1 MIQFKI
7 DDHIGEARTVAISGH
22 IRPDGDCIGSC
33 MGMYHYLKKAYP
45 ALRVDVFLEEVPA
58 SFAYIKEI
66 ERVNTTYETDV
77 DVYDLFICL
86 DSVKDRIGKAEA
98 IFDKARHTV
107 NIDHHV
113 SNQGTGE
120 INYIVPEASSAC
132 ELVYR
137 AINHELID
145 ETIAVPIYT
154 GMVTDTGVFKYSS
167 TSKETMEIAGDLIT
181 YGFDFPHLI
190 DSVFYEKTFVQQ
202 RLMGEALAGAELYFD
217 GACIA
222 AYLPLT
228 RIEELQA
235 ASSDLE
241 GIASQ
246 MKLTKGVHC
255 SLFVYG
261 LPDGDN
267 KISLRSDGCVNVSE
281 IAQTIPGGGGHAR
294 AAGCNIAGS
303 YEDVLAQMLPKI
315 EAQLKKCTTD

>member
-1 MIQFKI
+1 MTTFKI
-7 DDHIGEARTVAISGH
+7 DDYLNGVQTVAISGH

-45 ALRVDVFLEEVPA
+45 ALRVDVFLEDVPECF
-58 SFAYIKEI
+58 SYIKDI
-66 ERVNTTYETDV
+66 DKVNMTYETDV
-77 DVYDLFICL
+77 EVYDLFICL

-113 SNQGTGE
+113 SNAGTGE
-120 INYIVPEASSAC
+120 VNYIVPGASSAC

-137 AINHELID
+137 VIDRALMD

-167 TSKETMEIAGDLIT
+167 TSKETMEIAGDLLT
-181 YGFDFPHLI
+181 FGFDFSHLI
-190 DSVFYEKTFVQQ
+190 DSVYYEKTFVQQ
-202 RLMGEALAGAELYFD
+202 RLMGEALTNAVLYFD
-217 GACIA
+217 DQCIA
-222 AYLPLT
+222 SFLPAE
-228 RIEELQA
+228 RITALHA
-235 ASSDLE
+235 AFSDLE

-267 KISLRSDGCVNVSE
+267 KISLRSDGCVDVSK

-294 AAGCNIAGS
+294 AAGCNIKGS
-303 YEDVLAQMLPKI
+303 YEDVLKVMLPLI
-315 EAQLKKCTTD
+315 EAQLKTCTTD